1 LMTASTTARQL
12 KIDRSF
18 VRDIE
23 GQEDARA
30 VVEAVIKLAHALQLT
45 VVAEGVET
53 QGQRDVLLSLGC
65 DELQGYFYA
74 RPMRASAVLGWSL
87 DASTELTPAG

>member
-1 LMTASTTARQL
+1 
-12 KIDRSF
+12 
-18 VRDIE
+18 
-23 GQEDARA
+23 
-30 VVEAVIKLAHALQLT
+30 

-87 DASTELTPAG
+87 DASTELTPAA